1 MVHSYIGVFQERLK
15 KYPKEYRRKSNCRFC
30 NLQNKTCHYSSP
42 KYTLYSGGEED
53 MQKIVPELIGKKIRE
68 EREKRGLLQKDLAE
82 RLYVAASVIS
92 RMEKGKNIDNL
103 EKLVLV
109 ANSLNIDVLELIAA
123 GVKITPEQKQR
134 KQR

>member
-1 MVHSYIGVFQERLK
+1 
-15 KYPKEYRRKSNCRFC
+15 
-30 NLQNKTCHYSSP
+30 
-42 KYTLYSGGEED
+42 

-123 GVKITPEQKQR
+123 GVKNTPEQKQR

>member
-1 MVHSYIGVFQERLK
+1 
-15 KYPKEYRRKSNCRFC
+15 
-30 NLQNKTCHYSSP
+30 
-42 KYTLYSGGEED
+42 

-109 ANSLNIDVLELIAA
+109 ANSLNIDVMELIAA
-123 GVKITPEQKQR
+123 GVKKTIDTDI
-134 KQR
+134 

>member
-1 MVHSYIGVFQERLK
+1 
-15 KYPKEYRRKSNCRFC
+15 
-30 NLQNKTCHYSSP
+30 
-42 KYTLYSGGEED
+42 

-109 ANSLNIDVLELIAA
+109 ANSLNIDVMELIAA
-123 GVKITPEQKQR
+123 GVVSIPEQK
-134 KQR
+134 

>member
-1 MVHSYIGVFQERLK
+1 
-15 KYPKEYRRKSNCRFC
+15 
-30 NLQNKTCHYSSP
+30 
-42 KYTLYSGGEED
+42 

-109 ANSLNIDVLELIAA
+109 ANSLNIDLLELIAA
-123 GVKITPEQKQR
+123 GVKRI
-134 KQR
+134 

>member
-1 MVHSYIGVFQERLK
+1 
-15 KYPKEYRRKSNCRFC
+15 
-30 NLQNKTCHYSSP
+30 
-42 KYTLYSGGEED
+42 

-123 GVKITPEQKQR
+123 GVKTLY
-134 KQR
+134 

>member
-1 MVHSYIGVFQERLK
+1 
-15 KYPKEYRRKSNCRFC
+15 
-30 NLQNKTCHYSSP
+30 
-42 KYTLYSGGEED
+42 

-123 GVKITPEQKQR
+123 GVKTISEQK
-134 KQR
+134 

>member
-1 MVHSYIGVFQERLK
+1 
-15 KYPKEYRRKSNCRFC
+15 
-30 NLQNKTCHYSSP
+30 
-42 KYTLYSGGEED
+42 

-123 GVKITPEQKQR
+123 GVKNSTA
-134 KQR
+134 

>member
-1 MVHSYIGVFQERLK
+1 
-15 KYPKEYRRKSNCRFC
+15 
-30 NLQNKTCHYSSP
+30 
-42 KYTLYSGGEED
+42 

-123 GVKITPEQKQR
+123 GVKNSAVQ
-134 KQR
+134 

>member
-1 MVHSYIGVFQERLK
+1 
-15 KYPKEYRRKSNCRFC
+15 
-30 NLQNKTCHYSSP
+30 
-42 KYTLYSGGEED
+42 

-123 GVKITPEQKQR
+123 GVKITPEQKQ
-134 KQR
+134 

>member
-1 MVHSYIGVFQERLK
+1 
-15 KYPKEYRRKSNCRFC
+15 
-30 NLQNKTCHYSSP
+30 
-42 KYTLYSGGEED
+42 

-68 EREKRGLLQKDLAE
+68 EREKQGLLQKDLAE

-123 GVKITPEQKQR
+123 GVKIVPEQKQR

>member
-1 MVHSYIGVFQERLK
+1 
-15 KYPKEYRRKSNCRFC
+15 
-30 NLQNKTCHYSSP
+30 
-42 KYTLYSGGEED
+42 

-109 ANSLNIDVLELIAA
+109 ADSLNIDVLELIAA
-123 GVKITPEQKQR
+123 GVKTLY
-134 KQR
+134 

>member
-1 MVHSYIGVFQERLK
+1 
-15 KYPKEYRRKSNCRFC
+15 
-30 NLQNKTCHYSSP
+30 
-42 KYTLYSGGEED
+42 

>member
-1 MVHSYIGVFQERLK
+1 
-15 KYPKEYRRKSNCRFC
+15 
-30 NLQNKTCHYSSP
+30 
-42 KYTLYSGGEED
+42 

-123 GVKITPEQKQR
+123 GVDNNVKQ
-134 KQR
+134 

>member
-1 MVHSYIGVFQERLK
+1 
-15 KYPKEYRRKSNCRFC
+15 
-30 NLQNKTCHYSSP
+30 
-42 KYTLYSGGEED
+42 

-109 ANSLNIDVLELIAA
+109 ANSLNIDVLELIAD

>member
-1 MVHSYIGVFQERLK
+1 
-15 KYPKEYRRKSNCRFC
+15 
-30 NLQNKTCHYSSP
+30 
-42 KYTLYSGGEED
+42 
-53 MQKIVPELIGKKIRE
+53 MQKIVPELKGKKIRE

-109 ANSLNIDVLELIAA
+109 ANSLNIDVMELIAA
-123 GVKITPEQKQR
+123 GIENNTAR
-134 KQR
+134 

>member
-1 MVHSYIGVFQERLK
+1 
-15 KYPKEYRRKSNCRFC
+15 
-30 NLQNKTCHYSSP
+30 
-42 KYTLYSGGEED
+42 
-53 MQKIVPELIGKKIRE
+53 MQKIVQELIGKKIRE

-103 EKLVLV
+103 ERLVLV

>member
-1 MVHSYIGVFQERLK
+1 
-15 KYPKEYRRKSNCRFC
+15 
-30 NLQNKTCHYSSP
+30 
-42 KYTLYSGGEED
+42 

-82 RLYVAASVIS
+82 RLDVAASVIS

-123 GVKITPEQKQR
+123 GVKNSTAK
-134 KQR
+134 

>member
-1 MVHSYIGVFQERLK
+1 
-15 KYPKEYRRKSNCRFC
+15 
-30 NLQNKTCHYSSP
+30 
-42 KYTLYSGGEED
+42 

-123 GVKITPEQKQR
+123 GVKRI
-134 KQR
+134 